1 MVSTTFGDSG
11 DSATSVGSGLEVRQ
25 LSREFRS
32 ADGSVR
38 KAVDGVDLTVRPG
51 ELVSVLG
58 PNGAGKTTMVK
69 MLTGLLLPTSGTV
82 FLGGYDV
89 VRERRRAALA
99 CGFTLGGDT
108 GLYPRLSAVQNLT
121 FFGLM
126 YGLGGAAL
134 DRKARRLLE
143 EVDLADRAG
152 DQAGSFSRGMK
163 QRLHLAK
170 ALLHDPSVIILDEPS
185 AGLDPQSAAAMRALV
200 SRLSSE
206 GRSILLTTH
215 DMREAEELSDRI
227 VLMKG
232 GRVHTESTAP
242 ELRAAAAE
250 RMGHAVRVS
259 FADGQVPDGLDRCPG
274 LISRDTDAGTATL
287 RVREGAASVEWILRT
302 FPGMTTS
309 VAVTPPTLEEVFL
322 DMVAAS

>member
-1 MVSTTFGDSG
+1 MS
-11 DSATSVGSGLEVRQ
+11 Q
-25 LSREFRS
+25 LCREFRS

-38 KAVDGVDLTVRPG
+38 KAVDGLDLVVRPG

-69 MLTGLLLPTSGTV
+69 MLTGLLLPTSGKI
-82 FLGGYDV
+82 LLAGHDV
-89 VRERRRAALA
+89 VRDRRRAALA

-126 YGLGGAAL
+126 YGLGGTAL
-134 DRKARRLLE
+134 DRKAQQLLE

-152 DQAGSFSRGMK
+152 DQVGSFSRGMK

-170 ALLHDPSVIILDEPS
+170 ALLHDPTVIILDEPS

-200 SRLSSE
+200 SRLSGE

-232 GRVHTESTAP
+232 GQIHTESTAP
-242 ELRAAAAE
+242 ELRAAAAD
-250 RMGHAVRVS
+250 RMGHAVRVA
-259 FADGQVPDGLDRCPG
+259 FADGRVPHELEGCPG
-274 LISRDTDAGTATL
+274 LISRESDLGTATL
-287 RVREGAASVEWILRT
+287 RVRDGAASVEWILKN

-322 DMVAAS
+322 EMVTTS